1 VTYIPITF
9 LKIVVLF
16 NICQN
21 NSISVSGKL
30 ERKSNKAKSRK
41 LINVERRDARQIPGQ
56 YVRRR

>member
-1 VTYIPITF
+1 
-9 LKIVVLF
+9 
-16 NICQN
+16 
-21 NSISVSGKL
+21 VSGKL